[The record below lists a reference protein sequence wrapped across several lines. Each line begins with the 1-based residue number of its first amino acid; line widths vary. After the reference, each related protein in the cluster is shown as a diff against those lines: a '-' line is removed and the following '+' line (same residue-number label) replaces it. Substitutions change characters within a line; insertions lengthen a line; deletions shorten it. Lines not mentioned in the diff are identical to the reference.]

1 MARRH
6 TSKPIPLDHDLSNA
20 LRTVRLAFGPDQVT
34 ILSLVPNTPRDHQ
47 QLLADVDVV
56 AGQVMPYYLLA
67 TLFEDSF
74 EEDQ

>member
-20 LRTVRLAFGPDQVT
+20 LRVVRLVFGPDQVT
-34 ILSLVPNTPRDHQ
+34 ILSLVPNTPADRQ

-56 AGQVMPYYLLA
+56 ADQVMPYMLA
-67 TLFEDSF
+67 TLFE
-74 EEDQ
+74 EDQ